1 MRLLLYPII
10 ILLLLS
16 VFGSCGRHDYD
27 ERLLRAESIIF
38 DSPDSSLLILESIS
52 PDELNR
58 ESDRALYALL
68 LTETLE
74 KLHLNPTDDS
84 LISIATDYY
93 DNHTDVER
101 QVRSHYYRGIV
112 QYHNDRYS
120 PAIVNYFQARDIAG
134 KNDMYFWRGL
144 ACRGISDI
152 YNKTYNAAE
161 ELNYAREEYEYT
173 LKSGRQPYVNYALF
187 DLARSLCNVN
197 ELEES
202 NNILNKVLDSARFYN
217 DHYLEYGA
225 KQLMVTN
232 LMLDSRVEEACPIIR
247 EIFETPFKE
256 RYDSFLLANLYIE
269 TGKFK
274 NAEDILSHLSIR
286 DNEEK
291 LSVIGLKSEIMVARN
306 DFKNAFIFRDSAFK
320 LTNIEF
326 RENTSNS
333 LTTSLTEYFD
343 IKDKHQDSLIQAS
356 RLKNWIILIIAV
368 FLISVVVFVSFLLL
382 IKQKRKIEEKVVFA
396 EQLKSDIDRMKTES
410 ADAIKLIQKLM
421 STKYK
426 LLENLSIIMMES
438 TDTKAARRRIADSVT
453 GIIEDLSI
461 GSKSIQ
467 LLEDDANSVYN
478 NILYDFRIDLPDLKE
493 ADYRLYVYSIFGL
506 SNSVISLFLK
516 EDKIEA
522 VYNRRRR
529 LKDKIKKLDEEK
541 QLRYLKFL

>member
-16 VFGSCGRHDYD
+16 VFGSCSRHDYD
-27 ERLLRAESIIF
+27 DRLLRAESIIF

-84 LISIATDYY
+84 LISIAADYY

-152 YNKTYNAAE
+152 YNETYNSIE

-173 LKSGRQPYVNYALF
+173 LKSGRQPYVNYAML
-187 DLARSLCNVN
+187 DLAKALSNDGKIDESLHLISII
-197 ELEES
+197 E
-202 NNILNKVLDSARFYN
+202 DSAKLHS
-217 DHYLEYGA
+217 DEYLYYGA
-225 KQLMVTN
+225 KQLLATN
-232 LMLDSRVEEACPIIR
+232 MIVLGKNEEAFQILKDSRLFPF
-247 EIFETPFKE
+247 FEKH
-256 RYDSFLLANLYIE
+256 DSFLLGYTLIE
-269 TGKFK
+269 TNRLKET
-274 NAEDILSHLSIR
+274 EDFLKSFIDDKEL
-286 DNEEK
+286 NN
-291 LSVIGLKSEIMVARN
+291 IGLKYLYEAKR
-306 DFKNAFIFRDSAFK
+306 KNYELAFEVCENALN
-320 LTNIEF
+320 LTNKEIK
-326 RENTSNS
+326 RAVNHA
-333 LTTSLTEYFD
+333 LTTSLNEYFNL
-343 IKDKHQDSLIQAS
+343 KDEQIASELDSA
-356 RLKNWIILIIAV
+356 RLKNRLLFISV
-368 FLISVVVFVSFLLL
+368 FLIAIILVGLSILVYNR
-382 IKQKRKIEEKVVFA
+382 QKKKIEEKVIFA
-396 EQLKSDIDRMKTES
+396 EQLKEDLDRIS
-410 ADAIKLIQKLM
+410 NQSISSGAIIQKLLI
-421 STKYK
+421 SKYK
-426 LLENLSIIMMES
+426 LLEELSTIVMQTRDS
-438 TDTKAARRRIADSVT
+438 RTARRKIADTVT
-453 GIIEDLSI
+453 GLINDFTIGTGRIEEIVNEINKTHDN
-461 GSKSIQ
+461 
-467 LLEDDANSVYN
+467 LLEDFKA
-478 NILYDFRIDLPDLKE
+478 DLPDIKD
-493 ADYRLYVYSIFGL
+493 ADYKLYLFSVIGF
-506 SNSVISLFLK
+506 SNAVISLFLN
-516 EDKIEA
+516 EEKIEA